1 MKGTRVDGVY
11 TADPEKDPKAVKYD
25 ELTFDKAMENHLK
38 VMDQTAF
45 ALCREGDMPIIV
57 FDMNQKEI
65 SSNSSTARKSELL
78 SMCNLSPK
86 LKTLTNTTMIE
97 KANEILEE
105 AKMNMEDAVVFL
117 EEDLKTYRVGKAN
130 PTIFSNVL
138 VDYYGSMTPV
148 PQVASVTAPDAK
160 TLAIQPWEKKMI
172 PLIEKAII
180 DANLGLTPS
189 NNGETI
195 RCTVPPLTE
204 ERRKELIKKAK
215 AAGESAK
222 IVVRNARRDAIE
234 ALKKAQKEGL
244 AEDMQKDYEDKVQKA
259 TDSWVKRV
267 DELVA
272 AKEKDILTV

>member
-1 MKGTRVDGVY
+1 
-11 TADPEKDPKAVKYD
+11 
-25 ELTFDKAMENHLK
+25 
-38 VMDQTAF
+38 
-45 ALCREGDMPIIV
+45 
-57 FDMNQKEI
+57 
-65 SSNSSTARKSELL
+65 
-78 SMCNLSPK
+78 
-86 LKTLTNTTMIE
+86 MIE

-259 TDSWVKRV
+259 TEGMQIVKTI
-267 DELVA
+267 LV
-272 AKEKDILTV
+272 KNRLTNLIVKPQ

>member
-1 MKGTRVDGVY
+1 
-11 TADPEKDPKAVKYD
+11 
-25 ELTFDKAMENHLK
+25 
-38 VMDQTAF
+38 
-45 ALCREGDMPIIV
+45 
-57 FDMNQKEI
+57 
-65 SSNSSTARKSELL
+65 
-78 SMCNLSPK
+78 MCNLSPK

-222 IVVRNARRDAIE
+222 IVIRNARRDAIE